1 MKNFIKN
8 TYQSQKV
15 FFRYIRKKGFKRFL
29 KENILESDGS
39 NKTKS
44 LSVALGVFV
53 GLIPL
58 WGFQSVI
65 IIFLATYFKL
75 NKVLSYMSSHISFP
89 LFLPFIIAI
98 SLFIGGH
105 FVGGETR
112 FESANMNMKFIKEH
126 LLQYIIGSTILAVF
140 ASAAFGLLTYF
151 FLEIFKTK
159 KNKPEIIY

>member
-15 FFRYIRKKGFKRFL
+15 FSRYIRKKGFRRFL

-39 NKTKS
+39 TRTKS

-53 GLIPL
+53 GLTPF
-58 WGFQSVI
+58 WGFHTVI
-65 IIFLATYFKL
+65 VLFLATYFKL
-75 NKVLSYMSSHISFP
+75 NKVLSYMSTHISFP

-105 FVGGETR
+105 FVGDNTKFASGDMN
-112 FESANMNMKFIKEH
+112 FEFVKEH
-126 LLQYIIGSTILAVF
+126 LLQYIIGSSILAVF
-140 ASAAFGLLTYF
+140 TSILFGLIT
-151 FLEIFKTK
+151 FLFLQKFGS
-159 KNKPEIIY
+159 KN

>member
-15 FFRYIRKKGFKRFL
+15 FSRYIRKKGFRRFL

-39 NKTKS
+39 NRTKS

-53 GLIPL
+53 GLTPF
-58 WGFQSVI
+58 WGFHTVI
-65 IIFLATYFKL
+65 VLFLATYFKL
-75 NKVLSYMSSHISFP
+75 NKVLSYMSTHISFP

-105 FVGGETR
+105 FVGENTKFASGDMN
-112 FESANMNMKFIKEH
+112 FEFVKEH
-126 LLQYIIGSTILAVF
+126 LLQYIIGSSILAVF
-140 ASAAFGLLTYF
+140 ASILFGLITYL
-151 FLEIFKTK
+151 FLQKFGS
-159 KNKPEIIY
+159 KN

>member
-15 FFRYIRKKGFKRFL
+15 FSRYIRKKGFRRFL

-39 NKTKS
+39 NRTKS

-53 GLIPL
+53 GLTPF
-58 WGFQSVI
+58 WGFHTVI
-65 IIFLATYFKL
+65 VLFLATYFKL
-75 NKVLSYMSSHISFP
+75 NKVLSYMSTHISFP

-105 FVGGETR
+105 FVGENTKFASDDMN
-112 FESANMNMKFIKEH
+112 FEFVKEH
-126 LLQYIIGSTILAVF
+126 LLQYIIGSSILAVF
-140 ASAAFGLLTYF
+140 ASILFGLITYL
-151 FLEIFKTK
+151 FLQKFGS
-159 KNKPEIIY
+159 KN